1 MADDIVPALLEAIQ
15 NEFDEKTASDPK
27 LIAAIKTLQA
37 KKATYL
43 NVNDF
48 SIKLGQILVDVLG
61 NHVTGQSLPNGKM
74 YFNIAQRLLDPTMK
88 KNHELISGYALDVQ
102 NELNH
107 QAGLHLRGQT
117 APVNQSRIDGIV
129 ERVSKEDDFEKIKW
143 ILEDPIINFS
153 QSVVDDTIKAN
164 AEFQAKAGL
173 HPKITRRVAGH
184 ACEWCGNLAGTYDY
198 HSEPHDIYRR
208 HERCRCTVDYDPKD
222 GRGVQNSHTKV
233 WRDPNEG
240 AKIDVR
246 KTLGLL
252 TPSYTGPS
260 GVSAIKR
267 GRVHPQALPNW
278 QNAVIDTN
286 KLEKYSLNLNHTRG
300 KAKAKELSDI
310 LGLNK
315 DNYRMIV
322 KQIYSQL
329 PYYKAVPSYEDK
341 WGKRYAVV
349 MPVTGPNGE
358 TASLVTFWIDEGKS
372 TIRLTNVYKA
382 HRKDRER
389 YK

>member
-1 MADDIVPALLEAIQ
+1 MADDIVPTLLEAIQ
-15 NEFDEKTASDPK
+15 AEFDEKTAKDPK

-61 NHVTGQSLPNGKM
+61 NHVTGESLPNGKM

-117 APVNQSRIDGIV
+117 APVNQSRINGIV

-164 AEFQAKAGL
+164 VEFQAKLGL
-173 HPKITRRVAGH
+173 QPKITRRVAGH
-184 ACEWCGNLAGTYDY
+184 ACDWCKVLAGNYDY
-198 HSEPHDIYRR
+198 QKVPEDIYRR
-208 HERCRCTVDYDPKD
+208 HQRCRCTVEYDPKD

-252 TPSYTGPS
+252 TPNYTGPS
-260 GVSAIKR
+260 GVSALKR
-267 GRVHPQALPNW
+267 GRVHPQAIPNW
-278 QNAVIDTN
+278 QNATISES
-286 KLEKYSLNLNHTRG
+286 KLVNYALDINHQDG
-300 KAKAKELSDI
+300 GPKAREFRDR
-310 LGLNK
+310 LGITT
-315 DNYRMIV
+315 DNYRILLNQLPQ
-322 KQIYSQL
+322 KL
-329 PYYKAVPSYEDK
+329 PYYKAIPSNNRGFGDTYVVVIPVEGVNKQFANVFTSWVEDD
-341 WGKRYAVV
+341 
-349 MPVTGPNGE
+349 TGARL
-358 TASLVTFWIDEGKS
+358 T
-372 TIRLTNVYKA
+372 TIRIA
-382 HRKDRER
+382 SRKDLR
-389 YK
+389 KWK